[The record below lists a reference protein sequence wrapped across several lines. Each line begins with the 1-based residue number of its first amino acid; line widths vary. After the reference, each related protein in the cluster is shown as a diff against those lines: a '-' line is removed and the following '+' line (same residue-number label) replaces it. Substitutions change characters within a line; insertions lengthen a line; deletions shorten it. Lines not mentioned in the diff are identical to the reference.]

1 MKDLKNLLNNKQ
13 KTRYTVTV
21 VYDVWAKNDESAY
34 KKAKKLTKKGK
45 IGSNPRVFELDE
57 TPFGSFDSRSVD
69 IKEIESEKFNEKES
83 NSMVDIFPEY
93 FG

>member
-1 MKDLKNLLNNKQ
+1 MEDFKNSENKNN

-34 KKAKKLTKKGK
+34 KKAKKLNKKGK

-57 TPFGSFDSRSVD
+57 TPFGSFHSRSID
-69 IKEIESEKFNEKES
+69 IGEIESEKIDKNES

>member
-1 MKDLKNLLNNKQ
+1 MKKT
-13 KTRYTVTV
+13 TRYTVTV
-21 VYDVWAKNDESAY
+21 VYDIWAKNDKSAC
-34 KKAKKLTKKGK
+34 KRANKLTKKSK

-69 IKEIESEKFNEKES
+69 IKEIESEKFNEKDS